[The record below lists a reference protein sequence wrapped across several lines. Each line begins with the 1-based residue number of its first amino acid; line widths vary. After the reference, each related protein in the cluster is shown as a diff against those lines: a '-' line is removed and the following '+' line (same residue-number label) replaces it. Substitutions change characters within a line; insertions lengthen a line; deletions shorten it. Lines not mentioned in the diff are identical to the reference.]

1 MYTIDTDPNNPQPSN
16 EFTNLGEGDYTI
28 MITDAD
34 GCISMPVPV
43 SIASADPVIG
53 TIDPVSNLSICNGET
68 IGSVTI
74 DGSGGDGN
82 LTYTLNPGGITQTS
96 NVFEDLAAG
105 PYTIDIADGNGCTT
119 TPVDFMVE
127 EAPALTAVLDPNSD
141 LINCFGESDGS
152 ITINASGG
160 NGSFMYDIGNGPQAS
175 NVFNDLP
182 AGPQTIVVIDANN
195 CRSEAL
201 EINVVEA
208 PALDGELTL
217 TSSDLTVCSGVSD
230 GIASIAA
237 SGGDGVYTYSIDG
250 NPAQPSNI
258 FENLPEGDHIVT
270 IVDGNGCDNQV
281 QFTVAPA
288 PAIVFTTDITNVG
301 CFGEA
306 GGQAVINVTGGEG
319 PFDFAW
325 SNAQVTETAQLL
337 IADTYT
343 VTITDANLCEVI
355 ETVVISEPS
364 AELFI
369 ENDFVIEPAT
379 CGETNGSV
387 TINVTGGTA
396 PYSYVWSD
404 ENNSTDPNLSLI
416 HISSPRDR
424 G

>member
-1 MYTIDTDPNNPQPSN
+1 
-16 EFTNLGEGDYTI
+16 
-28 MITDAD
+28 
-34 GCISMPVPV
+34 
-43 SIASADPVIG
+43 
-53 TIDPVSNLSICNGET
+53 
-68 IGSVTI
+68 
-74 DGSGGDGN
+74 
-82 LTYTLNPGGITQTS
+82 
-96 NVFEDLAAG
+96 
-105 PYTIDIADGNGCTT
+105 
-119 TPVDFMVE
+119 MVE

-404 ENNSTDPNLSLI
+404 ENNSTDPNLIGVGPSPYIVTITDANMCEFISQPFNVSEPGALEVTPASVPVACNGDNTGSISLGVI
-416 HISSPRDR
+416 GGTAPYDFVWSCLLYTSDAADE
-424 G
+424 